1 MVSFAYAGCQEFPAL
16 TTNRL
21 VRSWMP
27 GKAEGLVVATTSP
40 LEWQLSYRGKT
51 VAFHLNRLRQVPP
64 VKFAL
69 GKDEEFVM
77 RTYDESGCQ
86 FFLLFNRERKLFF
99 WVLNEEEVVPE
110 TFEPVAED
118 LVVGRR
124 TGFVFWVDKEHSQRR
139 ALISVRR
146 ASTLRNDY
154 FDGPFDQLADND
166 VEQTRVSDFIQQ
178 AYPITK
184 GRIDKYG
191 YWLNRADHQR
201 VGLACYG
208 AYEKLEDLLE
218 FVKRAKAA
226 PSFLEFV
233 GRAQDGRASKK

>member
-1 MVSFAYAGCQEFPAL
+1 
-16 TTNRL
+16 
-21 VRSWMP
+21 
-27 GKAEGLVVATTSP
+27 
-40 LEWQLSYRGKT
+40 
-51 VAFHLNRLRQVPP
+51 
-64 VKFAL
+64 
-69 GKDEEFVM
+69 
-77 RTYDESGCQ
+77 
-86 FFLLFNRERKLFF
+86 
-99 WVLNEEEVVPE
+99 
-110 TFEPVAED
+110 
-118 LVVGRR
+118 
-124 TGFVFWVDKEHSQRR
+124 
-139 ALISVRR
+139 VRR

-166 VEQTRVSDFIQQ
+166 VEQTRVSEFIQQ

-218 FVKRAKAA
+218 FVKRAKGA

-233 GRAQDGRASKK
+233 GRAQDSRASKK